1 MHRQCAV
8 TEQTGGSLAG
18 SAQFFAKTVAVR
30 PFSRQN
36 SRMQHRAQATV
47 PALARDLM
55 SLTART
61 RESHDADPFGNPVLS
76 IALAI
81 SRRMDNN
88 ALTPDEIEALVRY
101 LRNSA
106 FTDRARRLAAYV
118 GAIDRTTN
126 RQAMARVAG
135 RLVRPDPA
143 DSPVPF
149 AAFRAA
155 VERARF
161 AAVFTAHP
169 TFSLP
174 PEVARALAVVASGGR
189 IDRDFASHR
198 PQPLTLSEEFDQAVA
213 AATNGRDALDDLTA
227 AILLAARAT
236 WPARWTELVPAPV
249 ILASWVGYDT
259 DGRTDIGWWDILRVR
274 LLMKRLQLSRL
285 VTQARVVPEG
295 QAAAERAVTAIAVVD
310 AQISAAPTSANPD
323 QVARF
328 AHALIGGRDDAL
340 THTAPI
346 DDALRV
352 AITAAPEAHR
362 MALAVA
368 RAGLRSHGLA
378 LAHTHVRLNAS
389 QIHNAVRM
397 RLGLADPPEDP
408 SRRRALLAAV
418 NTALDT
424 VQALPVDFGALLSEG
439 ASATRLMMTVAQL
452 VKHIDAS
459 MPVRFLI
466 AETETGYTLL
476 AALWLARLFGVAE
489 RIEISP
495 LFETAEALEAGLP
508 ILEEALRSPHW
519 RTYLQSTGRMALQ
532 FGYSDSG
539 RYIGPLAASYLIER
553 LRLKLAETLARY
565 KLSNVEVLLFDTHGE
580 SVGRGAHPLSLAER
594 LRYLSS
600 PVARSKLAST
610 GVLVRE
616 ESSFQGGDGYLLFG
630 TPELATATIAR
641 IAEHTFPEET
651 DRADPI
657 YSQGDFS
664 ADFFAASRA
673 GMQELVND
681 PGYAS
686 LLGVFGPALLDR
698 TGSRPSAR
706 QQDGIGGPALIRHPR
721 ELRAIPNNAILQQL
735 GWMANSLQGLG
746 AAAARHPEAFAELRG
761 SSARFANALGLV
773 EHALTHSDIDVLR
786 AVVGTLDP
794 GMWLDRAAHARIPG
808 RRQALVAVARALER
822 LDIWADAQAMFR
834 RIQADYVN
842 LRGVWPD
849 APRPADR
856 EILLHALRLGLIH
869 RIWLLTSLIP
879 DFSPRYGITRLA
891 LDQRILRLDVP
902 AAVEFLAE
910 VFPAAPDPEVER
922 DYAELRAPRASA
934 SYAREHDEIFSPM
947 LRLFDLVREIGIAV
961 THEVGALG

>member
-1 MHRQCAV
+1 
-8 TEQTGGSLAG
+8 
-18 SAQFFAKTVAVR
+18 
-30 PFSRQN
+30 
-36 SRMQHRAQATV
+36 MQHAVQTTV

-88 ALTPDEIEALVRY
+88 AVTPDEIEALVRY
-101 LRNSA
+101 LRDAA
-106 FTDRARRLAAYV
+106 FADRARRLAAYV
-118 GAIDRTTN
+118 GDIDLTTN
-126 RQAMARVAG
+126 RQAMARIAD
-135 RLVRPDPA
+135 RLVRPDPS

-174 PEVARALAVVASGGR
+174 PEVAHALAAVASGGR
-189 IDRDFASHR
+189 IEQDFASHR
-198 PQPLTLSEEFDQAVA
+198 PRPLTLSEEFDQAVA
-213 AATNGRDALDDLTA
+213 AATNGRNALDDLTA
-227 AILLAARAT
+227 AILLAARTA
-236 WPARWTELVPAPV
+236 WPCRWTEIVPGPV

-259 DGRTDIGWWDILRVR
+259 DGRTDIGWWDMLRVR
-274 LLMKRLQLSRL
+274 LLMKRLQLSRF
-285 VTQARVVPEG
+285 VTQARAVPEG
-295 QAAAERAVTAIAVVD
+295 EAAAERAVTALAAVD
-310 AQISAAPTSANPD
+310 AQISAAPTSADPD

-328 AHALIGGRDDAL
+328 AQALIGGRENAL

-346 DDALRV
+346 DEPLRM
-352 AITAAPEAHR
+352 AIAVAPEAHR
-362 MALAVA
+362 MALAIA

-389 QIHNAVRM
+389 QIHNAVRV
-397 RLGLADPPEDP
+397 RLGLSDPPEDP
-408 SRRRALLAAV
+408 SRRRALLAAI

-424 VQALPVDFGALLSEG
+424 VKAQPVDFGALLSEG
-439 ASATRLMMTVAQL
+439 ASATRLMMTVTQL

-459 MPVRFLI
+459 TPVRFLI

-476 AALWLARLFGVAE
+476 AALWLARLFGVAD

-519 RTYLQSTGRMALQ
+519 RSYLQSTGRMALQ

-539 RYIGPLAASYLIER
+539 RYIGTLAASYLIER
-553 LRLKLAETLARY
+553 VRLKLAETLARY
-565 KLSNVEVLLFDTHGE
+565 RLSSVEVLLFDTHGE

-610 GVLVRE
+610 GILVRE

-641 IAEHTFPEET
+641 IAEHTFPQET
-651 DRADPI
+651 DGIDPI

-681 PGYAS
+681 PGYAA
-686 LLGVFGPALLDR
+686 LLGVFGAALLDR

-735 GWMANSLQGLG
+735 GWMANSLHGLG

-761 SSARFANALGLV
+761 SSARFANALALV
-773 EHALTHSDIDVLR
+773 EHALAHSDIDVLR

-822 LDIWADAQAMFR
+822 LDIWANAQAMFR
-834 RIQADYVN
+834 RIQADHVH

-856 EILLHALRLGLIH
+856 EVLLHALRLALIH

-902 AAVEFLAE
+902 AAVGFLE
-910 VFPAAPDPEVER
+910 EIFPAAPDPAVER
-922 DYAELRAPRASA
+922 DYAEVRAPRASA
-934 SYAREHDEIFSPM
+934 AYAREHIEIFNPM